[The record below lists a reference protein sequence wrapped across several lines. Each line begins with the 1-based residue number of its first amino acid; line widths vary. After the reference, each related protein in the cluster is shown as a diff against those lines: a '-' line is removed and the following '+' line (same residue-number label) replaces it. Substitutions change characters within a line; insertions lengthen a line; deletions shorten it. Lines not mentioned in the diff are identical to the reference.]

1 MTSWKTLN
9 NTTEEVMLMFD
20 MYFTENAAAAGWIV
34 AGILALGL
42 VGVKLLFIHK
52 DKKRNR
58 Y

>member
-1 MTSWKTLN
+1 
-9 NTTEEVMLMFD
+9 MFE

-42 VGVKLLFIHK
+42 VGVKLLFIQK
-52 DKKRNR
+52 YKKRNR

>member
-1 MTSWKTLN
+1 
-9 NTTEEVMLMFD
+9 MFD
-20 MYFTENAAAAGWIV
+20 MYFTENAAAGWIV